1 MANSFQ
7 NRKFY
12 IALSDIFK
20 VQSAWDTPLASGDLN
35 KRFPQLT
42 PTPPARQTTREK
54 TLDCAGEYAI
64 VEEITSRLYRLR
76 FSFNPSAQML
86 AGFFAYAMS
95 AAASPTGTPAD
106 EVQTITV
113 DATGGTFTISFSFE
127 GLSGT
132 TSALAYNANAATVQ
146 AALEALR
153 PIKTGNVVCSGS
165 LASGMSITFGGKLAK
180 ANMPA
185 FTTNAGSLT
194 GGAGTAVV
202 ATTTAGAN
210 KLHSITRDSSD
221 QPAIFSFMAGFDG
234 DATDPLRYKNAV
246 VNSIRLSGKIRGKVT
261 ADVDLICS
269 GNVAA
274 ISGFSVPACINFA
287 PIKVA
292 DCRLEIDGGFYTDKL
307 YEFSYEYSNNIL
319 TGDDAFPFDDI
330 DAIRL
335 ERADRTSA
343 FTFSVFGSRGDALH
357 SLALGETQEPVSLHL
372 GPAGDRVSIVAPSAK
387 LRLSENE
394 ISFAGDA
401 NRSAVN
407 FEAEPFFDTNA
418 AGSPDYIEAR
428 IAQTTAFLT
437 A

>member
-12 IALSDIFK
+12 IALSDVFK
-20 VQSAWDTPLASGDLN
+20 AQSAWDTPIASGDLN

-42 PTPPARQTTREK
+42 PTAPARQTTREK

-95 AAASPTGTPAD
+95 ASASPTGTPAD

-132 TSALAYNANAATVQ
+132 TPIAYNANASTVQ
-146 AALEALR
+146 SALEALR
-153 PIKTGNVVCSGS
+153 PIKTGNVTCSGS
-165 LASGMSITFGGKLAK
+165 LSSGMSITFAGKLAK

-185 FTTNAGSLT
+185 LTTNASGLT
-194 GGAGTAVV
+194 GGASTAVV
-202 ATTTAGAN
+202 GTTTTGAN

-221 QPAIFSFMAGFDG
+221 QPALFSFIAGFDG
-234 DATDPLRYKNAV
+234 DATDPVRYKNAV
-246 VNSIRLSGKIRGKVT
+246 VNSIRLSGRIRGKVT

-269 GNVAA
+269 GNVSA
-274 ISGFSVPACINFA
+274 ISAFSVPACINFS

-292 DCRLEIDGGFYTDKL
+292 DCRLEIDGSFYTDKL

-335 ERADRTSA
+335 ERGDRTSA

-357 SLALGETQEPVSLHL
+357 TLALGETQEPVSLHL
-372 GPAGDRVSIVAPSAK
+372 GPAGDRVSIIAPSAK

-401 NRSAVN
+401 NRSAIN
-407 FEAEPFFDTNA
+407 FEAEPFFDTNT
-418 AGSPDYIEAR
+418 AGTPDYVEAR

-437 A
+437 T